1 MINRMSPSLPHFG
14 DDSVRMWVTAVP
26 LSAPDEVNIVV
37 GVDTRGGPAERLACD
52 LFNYGH
58 EGEEGVFYLLPMDLW
73 ARVEVT
79 GDRLVVRLVTFPQRI
94 TDAVRYRDDEE
105 FRRIVTGLGLEELPD
120 GRVVVLRRE
129 IRIDPAALADQAG
142 LLPGPGHRAALSP
155 EGEPCGDNLRPVL
168 ILDHE
173 GPATLEQL
181 VAALD
186 DEDASVLVVGAD

>member
-1 MINRMSPSLPHFG
+1 MIIRMSPSLPHFG
-14 DDSVRMWVTAVP
+14 DDSVRMWITAVP
-26 LSAPDEVNIVV
+26 LSESDEVNIVL
-37 GVDTRGGPAERLACD
+37 GVDTRGGADERLACA

-79 GDRLVVRLVTFPQRI
+79 DDRLVVRLVTFPGRV
-94 TDAVRYRDDEE
+94 TDAVRHHDEE
-105 FRRIVTGLGLEELPD
+105 FRRIVAGLGLEELPD

-155 EGEPCGDNLRPVL
+155 EGEPCGDDLRPVL

-186 DEDASVLVVGAD
+186 EEEASVLVVGAD

>member
-1 MINRMSPSLPHFG
+1 MSLPTPLFG
-14 DDSVRMWVTAVP
+14 DDSARMWVTALP
-26 LSAPDEVNIVV
+26 LSEPAEPNIVLA
-37 GVDTRGGPAERLACD
+37 VDTRGGVDERLACD

-79 GDRLVVRLVTFPQRI
+79 GDRLVVRLVTSRQRI
-94 TDAVRYRDDEE
+94 VDSGAHRDEE
-105 FRRIVTGLGLEELPD
+105 FGRLVAELPLEEIPD
-120 GRVVVLRRE
+120 GRVTVLRRE

-155 EGEPCGDNLRPVL
+155 EGEPCGDDLRPVL

-181 VAALD
+181 VAALG
-186 DEDASVLVVGAD
+186 DEEASVMVVGAD